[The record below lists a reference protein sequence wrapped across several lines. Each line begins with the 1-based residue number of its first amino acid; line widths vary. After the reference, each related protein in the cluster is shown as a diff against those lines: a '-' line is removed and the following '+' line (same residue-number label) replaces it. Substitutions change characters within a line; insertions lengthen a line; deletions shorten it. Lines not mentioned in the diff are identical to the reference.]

1 MEGRSRHLEW
11 RLEVRR
17 QRLSDNSESESDK
30 LITNTGIEDEVRESV
45 VDQQVSLPMYLA
57 RYKVY
62 RRSAV

>member
-17 QRLSDNSESESDK
+17 QRLSDDSESESDK

-57 RYKVY
+57 RYEVY